1 MKRGC
6 LLVKTPEQGSKV
18 SGIDKTLGSCSPACF
33 LFVDAAHGGWQGF
46 ATSHRVEHR
55 TTSNIARHRTLV
67 ASDISRIGHR
77 IASDISR
84 IGHRIAS
91 DISRIG
97 HRIVI
102 ASKEIST
109 SLQLVTEVVNPLRHS
124 GVHGRAIQHNVGR
137 QQKWRT
143 DGWSSIVGCHH
154 KIHGIAN
161 NSCWQEQRASRTRM
175 GASTCAY
182 VRAWAHMR
190 ACTRGCKRAC
200 MRARMGAG
208 ARACVHAWVRARVHV
223 YAHGCKHPCMRA
235 RMNTS
240 TYAYVHAVPFCP
252 TIANFMGEYDL
263 YFRNL
268 HQYLYL

>member
-55 TTSNIARHRTLV
+55 TASNIARHRTLV

-109 SLQLVTEVVNPLRHS
+109 SLHCRGVIEFLYAEVARQL
-124 GVHGRAIQHNVGR
+124 
-137 QQKWRT
+137 
-143 DGWSSIVGCHH
+143 
-154 KIHGIAN
+154 
-161 NSCWQEQRASRTRM
+161 AS
-175 GASTCAY
+175 AA
-182 VRAWAHMR
+182 A
-190 ACTRGCKRAC
+190 
-200 MRARMGAG
+200 AG
-208 ARACVHAWVRARVHV
+208 AAALANASATVAAALATTTSDHVVWVAETRDARQELT
-223 YAHGCKHPCMRA
+223 ALDG
-235 RMNTS
+235 
-240 TYAYVHAVPFCP
+240 
-252 TIANFMGEYDL
+252 D
-263 YFRNL
+263 
-268 HQYLYL
+268 